1 MTQLEL
7 ITNREM
13 GIKGNLFLNSALAD
27 IYRWFKK
34 IDQAAY
40 PSSYNYNR
48 VMFGEYVQNF

>member
-13 GIKGNLFLNSALAD
+13 GIKGNLFLNSALAG
-27 IYRWFKK
+27 IYRCFKK
-34 IDQAAY
+34 IDRAAY

-48 VMFGEYVQNF
+48 AMLGEYVQNL